1 MLQILN
7 PFEPF
12 PDIRYTSDDGLLAV
26 GGSLTESRLMEAYSK
41 GIFPWYDESQPILW
55 WCPDPRMV
63 LFPHKLKVSNWCSM
77 KLFIIE
83 SFRAKS
89 IPEFQ

>member
-63 LFPHKLKVSNWCSM
+63 LFPQNQPLEKLDPYP
-77 KLFIIE
+77 LTRFL
-83 SFRAKS
+83 
-89 IPEFQ
+89 PENKI